1 MFKPWLQQGRAPAY
15 AQFQSL
21 GRDSGCSSQQ
31 PAGTPENEAGVSIPR
46 SGFWVFK
53 PRGPRAASGYTR
65 CFNPSVGILGVQA
78 VSSLMPSRRTSR
90 FQSLGR
96 DSGCSS
102 RRGRVTI
109 ATHKAVSIPRS
120 GFWVFKR
127 ADGKPNKRGK
137 FVSIPRSGFWVFK
150 PLSYTPV
157 CLLVCCFNP
166 SVGILGVQARRSEGL
181 GRQRPEFQSLG
192 RDSGCSSSRTAT
204 RGRGK
209 EKGFN
214 PSVGILGVQAS
225 SMERD
230 DMKTDEFQSLG
241 RDSGCSSPHRRTS
254 QKRRPRFQSLGRDSG
269 CSSEDEA
276 KPNESKRK
284 VSIPRSG
291 FWVFKHDRYTLAQWK
306 ARRFNPSVGILG
318 VQAILM
324 VNAIRKFYEFQS
336 LGRDSGCSSSQ
347 APPTRS
353 QAHAVSIPRSGF
365 WVFKHTLAG
374 AIGSALDRFNPSVG
388 ILGVQAFA
396 DQRPSGPSH
405 PFQSLGRDSGCSSPA
420 GDDVQLHPSQF
431 QSLGRDSGCSSGA
444 GAAGRRRKPP
454 VSIPRSGFWVFKP
467 GHHAHQVVQ
476 RLVSIPR
483 SGFWVFKRRGSV
495 FL

>member
-1 MFKPWLQQGRAPAY
+1 M
-15 AQFQSL
+15 FQSL
-21 GRDSGCSSQQ
+21 GRDSGCSSRIQFDAVTSHVQ
-31 PAGTPENEAGVSIPR
+31 VSIPR

-53 PRGPRAASGYTR
+53 QKRQSDHSNAQS

-78 VSSLMPSRRTSR
+78 PLPQYLQRPAPL

-102 RRGRVTI
+102 YPRASAPVFCGQ
-109 ATHKAVSIPRS
+109 VSIPRS